1 MENISID
8 TVEEEIMNEELL
20 EKIMMGVAIAGNA
33 KSLGKEAMGYA
44 NSGDFLEARKTLL
57 EARKS
62 FLEVHAS
69 HFELI
74 QKEASGEKLD
84 ISLLLIH
91 MEDHVMTT
99 SLFLESLEDQIN
111 LIERVYKLEKHFN

>member
-1 MENISID
+1 DEN
-8 TVEEEIMNEELL
+8 IMNEEVL
-20 EKIMMGVAIAGNA
+20 EKIMMGVAIAGNS
-33 KSLGKEAMGYA
+33 KSLGKEALSHA
-44 NSGDFLEARKTLL
+44 NRGDFPEARKILL
-57 EARKS
+57 EAKKS
-62 FLEVHAS
+62 FLEIHNS

-99 SLFLESLEDQIN
+99 SLFLETLEEQIN
-111 LIERVYKLEKHFN
+111 LVERVYKLEQRFN